1 MSNLMLPKPFDGTA
15 VYDVSQSYSSFVPFT
30 VNSVYPIHR
39 WYRFKEGFSRDLVHL
54 LLGALGPKVRV
65 CLDPFAGS
73 GTTPLTCQYL
83 GIKCHSVEVN
93 PFLYHVAKTKLS
105 TRYTV
110 LGFRQAV
117 ATIKRSIRKQ
127 LNQEFPIPVMST
139 ITRRNGNEQWLFSRS
154 TLHAILALRSCFS
167 MTGSPYSGLFL
178 VLLASILPDVGNT
191 FKDGKCVRYKKDW
204 QRRRRS
210 TQHVIDRFFA
220 RCDLINSDIDY
231 IEERKETASSNAS
244 LCIRASAIESLS
256 SFRTN
261 SIDAVITSPPY
272 LNSFDYTDVYM
283 PELWALGFVKS
294 YEDVRRLREKTLRS
308 HVQVKWQLERHELG
322 RTIARLVREV
332 VGDGAEIW
340 NSVIPEMIAG
350 YFIDLRQILFELS
363 RIIRPHGNLCVV
375 VGTSS
380 YNGVA
385 IPTDLVL
392 AGIANDLGFEFEEM
406 RIIRNLKTSTQQT
419 RANGS
424 LPRLRESVLIFRR
437 SNRLVR
443 APNHS
448 FTFPKPFFKN
458 R

>member
-1 MSNLMLPKPFDGTA
+1 
-15 VYDVSQSYSSFVPFT
+15 
-30 VNSVYPIHR
+30 
-39 WYRFKEGFSRDLVHL
+39 
-54 LLGALGPKVRV
+54 
-65 CLDPFAGS
+65 
-73 GTTPLTCQYL
+73 
-83 GIKCHSVEVN
+83 
-93 PFLYHVAKTKLS
+93 
-105 TRYTV
+105 
-110 LGFRQAV
+110 
-117 ATIKRSIRKQ
+117 
-127 LNQEFPIPVMST
+127 
-139 ITRRNGNEQWLFSRS
+139 
-154 TLHAILALRSCFS
+154 
-167 MTGSPYSGLFL
+167 L
-178 VLLASILPDVGNT
+178 VLLASILPEIGNT

-204 QRRRRS
+204 QRRRLS

-231 IEERKETASSNAS
+231 IEERKETAASNAS

-363 RIIRPHGNLCVV
+363 RIIRPDGNLCVV

-392 AGIANDLGFEFEEM
+392 AGIANDLGFKFEE
-406 RIIRNLKTSTQQT
+406 
-419 RANGS
+419 
-424 LPRLRESVLIFRR
+424 
-437 SNRLVR
+437 
-443 APNHS
+443 
-448 FTFPKPFFKN
+448 
-458 R
+458 